1 MDGIDFG
8 TRLDFLEQGEDARRR
23 LAEDA
28 FGLAALGARRE
39 VPFPKGPEPQDVF
52 GGVGGGIF
60 EDTTRAAWLVRRVD
74 EVGADGLVATK
85 WQVWSPVWVAK
96 HTLGETSTYLPDG
109 MASDAWNDLPSDV
122 AAADGMAV
130 WAALKVVVD
139 CNDYSVKR
147 EESALIIVDGEEA
160 GGLADTAVVPPSG
173 GSAAGADGVYHIKVK
188 IGEWVDEASEAEQAQ
203 GVTRLAFRQRHLGVI
218 VESWSPRREAQETT
232 LLTGASVTETGEGA
246 KLTVTRAKY
255 PIPPP
260 TEVLED
266 LELTLPEGDGAI
278 PEGTVF
284 WGKVSVEEIRD
295 GSTSGGGE
303 LTGYK
308 LKQEKFV
315 WQDGGLVEAEG
326 SPVEIGTIPAAQ
338 GGGGTNWVVG
348 KPTIIPDGDGVYFE
362 VWYFGQVTETD
373 GAPSVTWT
381 ETEAWRREVNLHS
394 ADHTPGVL

>member
-74 EVGADGLVATK
+74 EVGADGSVTTK

-109 MASDAWNDLPSDV
+109 MASDAWNDLPNDV
-122 AAADGMAV
+122 TAADGMAV

-188 IGEWVDEASEAEQAQ
+188 IGEWVDEATEAEQAQ
-203 GVTRLAFRQRHLGVI
+203 GTTRLAFRQRHLGVI
-218 VESWSPRREAQETT
+218 VESWAPRRETQETT

-266 LELTLPEGDGAI
+266 LELTLPEGGAI

-284 WGKVSVEEIRD
+284 WGKVTLEEVTD
-295 GSTSGGGE
+295 GSSSAGGTV
-303 LTGYK
+303 TGYK

-326 SPVEIGTIPAAQ
+326 SPVEIGTIPASQ
-338 GGGGTNWVVG
+338 GGGGGGGACVGPVVIEG
-348 KPTIIPDGDGVYFE
+348 DVLRQYYGAMVNGVFVSNGSVAAEIPLYGHAE
-362 VWYFGQVTETD
+362 
-373 GAPSVTWT
+373 
-381 ETEAWRREVNLHS
+381 
-394 ADHTPGVL
+394 DHTEGVL